1 MPVNESKKKHQA
13 IEEPGFIRVEI
24 RGNPGKGAIEEAS
37 EGFPH
42 TNKVNESK
50 KKKKTLGTTT
60 PPQKTFFFQQL
71 KVRSIIDKP
80 E

>member
-1 MPVNESKKKHQA
+1 MGSSGRRKAMPVNESKKKHQA

-24 RGNPGKGAIEEAS
+24 RGNPGKGAIEKAS

-60 PPQKTFFFQQL
+60 PPQKTFFFF
-71 KVRSIIDKP
+71 SN
-80 E
+80 

>member
-24 RGNPGKGAIEEAS
+24 RGNPGKGAVEKAS

-50 KKKKTLGTTT
+50 KKKKKDTGNHHSS
-60 PPQKTFFFQQL
+60 PKDFFFF
-71 KVRSIIDKP
+71 SN
-80 E
+80 

>member
-1 MPVNESKKKHQA
+1 MGSSGRRKAMPVNESKKKHQA

-50 KKKKTLGTTT
+50 KKKRHWE
-60 PPQKTFFFQQL
+60 PPLLPKRLFFF
-71 KVRSIIDKP
+71 SN
-80 E
+80 